1 MNKVHINRALDRLQK
16 IMPHNTVAN
25 MPLAKNNT
33 FRVGGPAGIFAIADS
48 LHELNII
55 AGAINDYD
63 LPFLLLGRG
72 SNLLISDTGFPGV
85 VLQLGKEFQQ
95 ISASEDGLLAGAAA
109 TLTALAQTA
118 LKHSLE
124 GLSFVVGIPG
134 TLGAAIAI
142 NAGAYKSQMS
152 DIVRKVTIYDI
163 RNHAHRLLSLNNEEI
178 GFSYRSTKLSGDTII
193 LEAALALKPGQ
204 SGHIKR
210 EMETNWRHRKES
222 QPLGRPSAGS
232 IFKNPEGRAAGKLI
246 EESGCKGWRVG
257 GAEVS
262 EEHANFIINTGNA
275 SAMDIYKLIKKIQD
289 EVSSKTGIE
298 LETEIKMAGEFKDMK
313 EV

>member
-55 AGAINDYD
+55 VGAINDYD

-95 ISASEDGLLAGAAA
+95 ISAGEDGLLAGAAA

-118 LKHSLE
+118 LKHSLD

-163 RNHAHRLLSLNNEEI
+163 RKHDQRLLSLNNKEI

-232 IFKNPEGRAAGKLI
+232 IFKNPEGHAAGKLI

-262 EEHANFIINTGNA
+262 EKHANYIINTGDA
-275 SAMDIYKLIKKIQD
+275 SAQDIYVLLKKVQA
-289 EVSSKTGIE
+289 EVAAKSGIT
-298 LETEIKMAGEFKDMK
+298 LESEIKIVGEF
-313 EV
+313 EPV